1 MIFAD
6 STHYTSRGE
15 ELMKILSL
23 SVLLLIVLLTLPTA
37 AFRVVQVAGLNL
49 TALIADRIGEPMD
62 IDPAWAYDTASG
74 ELLMNVYDTL
84 LTFNR
89 TDMTTYIPRLATS
102 WSFQTIDEMSPEGLH
117 WVSRLTFT
125 IRTGVHFQ
133 YYDGSIPG
141 EGGLLTP
148 ADVEYTFERLLVT
161 DAGTGPSWM
170 LWKPLFGNYSAWYLN
185 AALADLGWPT
195 NPTTGWNTKCD
206 EAIDY
211 AIESDATHVWF
222 NLINV
227 TLNSAGSQYF
237 VPCEALLQVLSQS
250 LGGILNQA
258 WCVWHGDW
266 PGMQVGD
273 DWYMWHDPATSPL
286 YTLPKGDTSSPGP
299 HLNAALGTGP
309 YMLDYWNRGAGNAW
323 SIIKNPNYWE
333 GWTVPFA
340 HEGWAGYTIDGHVD
354 RYTSYYI
361 PEWSARKVRFLAGL
375 SDFCD
380 VPRYNISEVLG
391 QPGILCVYPLPQ
403 LTCYACSFNFLVSDS
418 STYLGVMQ
426 PNSTFNQYGAPPNI
440 MEDLNF
446 RRALAHLFNYTNY
459 LETAF
464 LNEAVSPV
472 TPIIPEISY
481 YNSSIGQLENPV
493 LDQRK
498 KYGINGEPAGQ
509 LAYDSAFAVTYLQAA
524 WGGQLWANGFTFD
537 AVYNEGNLARQTAAL
552 LLKSAFDQINA
563 QYGTKFTIK
572 VTSIPWNSYRILQ
585 RTRFMPYCISSW
597 FADFPDAH
605 DFAYPFMHSLGFFSY
620 LQGFKGVTGFPNQ
633 AFDDHVNAGF
643 VTDSPVQRQGNY
655 SWLQQNYVDFCP
667 GFVTSQATSRH
678 FERDWVRG
686 WYYNPFYSGNYVYD
700 LWMEFTGPDFRDVG
714 IYAVRVSPNLVYL
727 GNNNVTVCVDVG
739 DSGCFPETFNVTAYA
754 DPNSTVNG
762 DEITIGTQSLSL
774 TDRSFTT
781 LNFTWNTA
789 GVSLGNYTISAYAWP
804 VPGETR
810 TDDNSYSDGVVQII
824 PVHDVAVTNV
834 IPSQTV
840 VVRGSLLDINVTAA
854 NLGDYSE
861 DFNVT
866 VYANGTYVGSQNIT
880 LATGS
885 SATLIFT
892 WNTMDVALGNY
903 VLSAYAWPVP
913 GEIHTDDNLYSDGIV
928 RIIPHSPWHDV
939 AVTGVSPS
947 QDVVGQGVP
956 LNINVAVAN
965 PGDFVE
971 TFNVTVYANSSYI
984 DSRNVTLAVE
994 GSETIIF
1001 TWNTTGVSLG
1011 NYAMSAYAWPVPGET
1026 RTDDNSYS
1034 DGVVQI
1040 IPVHD
1045 VAVTNVIPSQ
1055 TVVVRGSLL
1064 DINVTAANLGDYS
1077 EDFNVTVYANGTY
1090 VGSQNIT
1097 LATGS
1102 SATLIFTWNTMDV
1115 ALGNYVLSAYAW
1127 PVPGEIHTDDN
1138 LYSDGIVR
1146 IIPHSPW
1153 HDVAVTGVSPSQDVV
1168 GQGVPLN
1175 INVAVAN
1182 PGDFV
1187 ETFNVTVYA
1196 NSSYIDSRNVTLAV
1210 EGSETIIFT
1219 WNTTGVSLGNY
1230 AMSAYAWPVPGETR
1244 TDDNLYSDGVVQI
1257 RQLIHDVAI
1266 THVVPSLAVVGQG
1279 GSVSISVSVQ
1289 NQGTD
1294 AETFNVTVY
1303 AGTITVETKQ
1313 ISLANGDSAN
1323 LAFIWNT
1330 GDVAV
1335 GEYEVRAEASAVPG
1349 EADTADNTLIGG
1361 TVTVTIWTPEIY
1373 VYPSS
1378 CTFDALTSR
1387 VGTEFNV
1394 TVKVNNVMD
1403 MKAWQVKMSF
1413 NDSFINVTRW
1423 YEPTWDPTYVFYG
1436 KTTLP
1441 VPNPPQVHYVR
1452 GQGYIQGWLS
1462 CAAALFPA
1470 PDVGGGFT
1478 GSGLLCIIA
1487 FKITAIPPLNQT
1499 LSCVLNVSNFMQ
1511 TFWIK
1516 AGEYSKRPFGDY
1528 GNGYYEMTFSGPSF
1542 HDVEVYG
1549 ASVYPNWVYAGE
1561 NDVTVWVDVWNR
1573 GCFPETFSVTVYADL
1588 NSTVIGDEITIDT
1601 KILSLQT
1608 QSFIALTFTW
1618 NTTGVPAGNYTIS
1631 AVASLVPDEADLTNN
1646 LRVAG
1651 QVGIFVSVPCYDV
1664 NVTCPTTVTVN
1675 PSIFSYDPAYQAR
1688 LINIGNV
1695 SIVSTGF
1702 EGALRVLGSSNG
1714 TIRLCVN
1721 QPDLDVYNFF
1731 LPLNGEVQVPLW
1743 LMFQPETHWETYNGD
1758 FTLELT
1764 VCGTHRRQLHIV
1776 GISIIVCQ
1784 NGAYVV
1790 NNETVTFTWTL
1801 SGGSLVYLEAEA
1813 TLPPGWTYSVDP
1825 AVGTLFETPHVVTV
1839 NITAPPDAK
1848 EGDMG
1853 YVTLR
1858 AYKNATG
1865 AMFWQFIYFASTD
1878 NKPPTI
1884 EAVQSPTLTTAGDL
1898 MFSTT
1903 VRDGSGISNVQFWY
1917 SVNDGSWNNETM
1929 QWGLGDTFNS
1939 TLYTSTVPH
1948 VPDNSVIRYYVIA
1961 TDWLGNQTQ
1970 SDVHTF
1976 VVKYDLAVTE
1986 VKTSK
1991 TMVGKGFPTRV
2002 DVTVANEGTLA
2013 SASVKIAVYANKTLI
2028 YMQTLQLLAEGTTA
2042 TLTFDWNTT
2051 DISKGNYVIAA
2062 FVIPILDETHTENN
2076 ANASVVAVTIPG
2088 DVTGDVWVD
2097 MLDISI
2103 LIEKFMTT
2111 PSHPLWDPNCN
2122 VNNDN
2127 SIDMADISIAID
2139 NFMQT

>member
-1 MIFAD
+1 
-6 STHYTSRGE
+6 
-15 ELMKILSL
+15 
-23 SVLLLIVLLTLPTA
+23 
-37 AFRVVQVAGLNL
+37 
-49 TALIADRIGEPMD
+49 
-62 IDPAWAYDTASG
+62 
-74 ELLMNVYDTL
+74 
-84 LTFNR
+84 
-89 TDMTTYIPRLATS
+89 
-102 WSFQTIDEMSPEGLH
+102 
-117 WVSRLTFT
+117 
-125 IRTGVHFQ
+125 
-133 YYDGSIPG
+133 
-141 EGGLLTP
+141 LTP

-789 GVSLGNYTISAYAWP
+789 GVSLGNYTI
-804 VPGETR
+804 
-810 TDDNSYSDGVVQII
+810 
-824 PVHDVAVTNV
+824 
-834 IPSQTV
+834 
-840 VVRGSLLDINVTAA
+840 
-854 NLGDYSE
+854 
-861 DFNVT
+861 
-866 VYANGTYVGSQNIT
+866 
-880 LATGS
+880 
-885 SATLIFT
+885 
-892 WNTMDVALGNY
+892 
-903 VLSAYAWPVP
+903 
-913 GEIHTDDNLYSDGIV
+913 
-928 RIIPHSPWHDV
+928 
-939 AVTGVSPS
+939 
-947 QDVVGQGVP
+947 
-956 LNINVAVAN
+956 
-965 PGDFVE
+965 
-971 TFNVTVYANSSYI
+971 
-984 DSRNVTLAVE
+984 
-994 GSETIIF
+994 
-1001 TWNTTGVSLG
+1001 
-1011 NYAMSAYAWPVPGET
+1011 SAYAWPVPGET